1 MLEVLGKFRRTH
13 YCGELNENNIG
24 QRVRL
29 AGWVD
34 TVRNHGGV
42 VFIDLRDRSGVVQ
55 VVAEE
60 LKNPQAYEIA
70 DRVKPEYVIA
80 VEGVVRRRPE
90 GTENPKI
97 PTGYIEVVADK
108 VMVLNTAKQP
118 LPFQIE
124 DDINVN
130 EETRL
135 RYRYLDLRRRP
146 MLNNLLIRH
155 KTYQVVRNFL
165 TKEGFIEVET
175 PLLTKSTP
183 EGARDFIVPSRLHP
197 GKFYA
202 LPQSPQLFKQIL
214 MVGGIDKYFQIA
226 KCLRDEDLRADR
238 QPEFTQIDLEM
249 SFVGKEDVMDLTER
263 LIKEVFKEVLGVEL
277 KDPFPVYSYDYVMD
291 RYGTD
296 KPDLRIREDVITP
309 LIEIT
314 DIFKDTR
321 FKVFKNIVDKGGI
334 IKAVVVKGGGKA
346 LSRQKID
353 ELTKFV
359 QKLGAKGLAWIR
371 VDENKL
377 TSPITKFFSEE
388 EINKLLERVGAQV
401 GDIIFFQADTDREF
415 VYKVMDA
422 LRRRLADELNA
433 REEGFK
439 FLWVVDFPLVE
450 WDEEEER
457 FVSVHH
463 PFTMPREEDLPKID
477 EALATDDIEKRKE
490 ILKGVKSLAYD
501 MVLNGYEIGGGS
513 IRIHRTDIQEKVFKL
528 LNIGEVEAQEK
539 FGFLLEALQYGAPP
553 HGGFAFGLDRVL
565 ALMVGADSI
574 REVIAFPKT
583 QKGICPLTN
592 APDYVDPKQLKE
604 VHCKVEEPEEE

>member
-1 MLEVLGKFRRTH
+1 MLTVLGDFRRTH
-13 YCGELNENNIG
+13 YCGEIKEDNIG
-24 QRVRL
+24 ETVRL

-42 VFIDLRDRSGVVQ
+42 VFIDLRDRSGIVQ
-55 VVAEE
+55 VVVEE
-60 LKNPQAYEIA
+60 LKNPEAYEVA

-80 VEGVVRRRPE
+80 IEGKVRRRPE

-97 PTGYIEVVADK
+97 PTGFVEVVADK
-108 VMVLNTAKQP
+108 VLVLNSSQQP

-124 DDINVN
+124 DEINVN
-130 EETRL
+130 EEVRL

-165 TKEGFIEVET
+165 TDEGFIEVET

-214 MVGGIDKYFQIA
+214 MVAGIDKYFQIA

-249 SFVGKEDVMDLTER
+249 SFVGREDVMELTER
-263 LIKEVFKEVLGVEL
+263 LAKEIFKRVLGVNIEE
-277 KDPFPVYSYDYVMD
+277 PFPVYTYGEVMSK
-291 RYGTD
+291 YGSD

-309 LIEIT
+309 LIELT
-314 DIFKDTR
+314 DIFKNTQ
-321 FKVFKNIVDKGGI
+321 FKVFKNVVDRGGI
-334 IKAVVVKGGGKA
+334 IKAVVVKGGA
-346 LSRQKID
+346 QTLSRQKID

-371 VDENKL
+371 VDEDKL
-377 TSPITKFFSEE
+377 TSPITKFFSQE
-388 EINKLLERVGAQV
+388 EIDQLLKRCEAQV
-401 GDIIFFQADTDREF
+401 GDIIFFQADSDGEL
-415 VYKVMDA
+415 VHKVLDA

-439 FLWVVDFPLVE
+439 FLWVVDFPLLE

-463 PFTMPREEDLPKID
+463 PFTMPREEDLPKI
-477 EALATDDIEKRKE
+477 EQALATEDIEERKK
-490 ILKGVKSLAYD
+490 ILREVKSLAYD

-513 IRIHRTDIQEKVFKL
+513 IRIHRTDIQEKIFNL
-528 LNIGEVEAQEK
+528 LGIGEVEAKEK
-539 FGFLLEALQYGAPP
+539 FGFLLEALKYGAPP
-553 HGGFAFGLDRVL
+553 HGGFAFGLDRLL
-565 ALMVGADSI
+565 AVMVGADSI
-574 REVIAFPKT
+574 RDVIAFPKT

-604 VHCKVEEPEEE
+604 VHCEVERLEEE

>member
-1 MLEVLGKFRRTH
+1 MLTVLGDFRRTH
-13 YCGELNENNIG
+13 YCGEIKEDNIG
-24 QRVRL
+24 ETVRL

-42 VFIDLRDRSGVVQ
+42 VFIDLRDRSGIVQ
-55 VVAEE
+55 VVVEE
-60 LKNPQAYEIA
+60 LKNPEAYEVA

-80 VEGVVRRRPE
+80 IEGKVRRRPE

-97 PTGYIEVVADK
+97 PTGFVEVVADK
-108 VMVLNTAKQP
+108 VLVLNSSQQP

-124 DDINVN
+124 DEINVN
-130 EETRL
+130 EEVRL

-146 MLNNLLIRH
+146 MLNNLLVRH

-165 TKEGFIEVET
+165 TDEGFIEVET

-214 MVGGIDKYFQIA
+214 MVAGIDKYFQIA

-249 SFVGKEDVMDLTER
+249 SFVGREDVMELTER
-263 LIKEVFKEVLGVEL
+263 LAKEIFKRVLGVNIEE
-277 KDPFPVYSYDYVMD
+277 PFPVYTYGEVMSK
-291 RYGTD
+291 YGSD

-309 LIEIT
+309 LIELT
-314 DIFKDTR
+314 DIFKNTQ
-321 FKVFKNIVDKGGI
+321 FKVFKNVVDRGGI
-334 IKAVVVKGGGKA
+334 IKAVVVKGGA
-346 LSRQKID
+346 QTLSRQKID

-371 VDENKL
+371 VDEDKL
-377 TSPITKFFSEE
+377 TSPITKFFSQE
-388 EINKLLERVGAQV
+388 EIDQLLKRCEARV
-401 GDIIFFQADTDREF
+401 GDIIFFQADSDGEL
-415 VYKVMDA
+415 VHKVLDA

-439 FLWVVDFPLVE
+439 FLWVVDFPLLE

-463 PFTMPREEDLPKID
+463 PFTMPREEDLPKI
-477 EALATDDIEKRKE
+477 EQALATEDIEERKK

-513 IRIHRTDIQEKVFKL
+513 IRIHRTDIQEKIFNL
-528 LNIGEVEAQEK
+528 LGIGEVEAKEK
-539 FGFLLEALQYGAPP
+539 FGFLLEALKYGAPP
-553 HGGFAFGLDRVL
+553 HGGFAFGLDRLL
-565 ALMVGADSI
+565 AVMVGADSI
-574 REVIAFPKT
+574 RDVIAFPKT

-604 VHCKVEEPEEE
+604 VHCEVERLEEE

>member
-1 MLEVLGKFRRTH
+1 MLEVLGNFRRSH
-13 YCGELNENNIG
+13 YCGELSEDDIG
-24 QRVRL
+24 KEVRL

-55 VVAEE
+55 VVVEE
-60 LKNPQAYEIA
+60 LKNPEAYEIA
-70 DRVKPEYVIA
+70 DKVKPEFVIA
-80 VEGVVRRRPE
+80 IEGKVRRRPE

-97 PTGYIEVVADK
+97 PTGFVEVVADR
-108 VMVLNTAKQP
+108 VIVLNAAKQP

-124 DDINVN
+124 DEINVN

-146 MLNNLLIRH
+146 MLQNLLLRH
-155 KTYQVVRNFL
+155 KTYQVARDFL
-165 TKEGFIEVET
+165 TREGFIEVET

-214 MVGGIDKYFQIA
+214 MVAGLDKYFQIA
-226 KCLRDEDLRADR
+226 RCLRDEDLRADR

-249 SFVGKEDVMDLTER
+249 SFVGREDVMNLTER
-263 LIKEVFKEVLGVEL
+263 LIKKIFSETIGVEMEE
-277 KDPFPVYSYDYVMD
+277 PFPVYTYNEVMNK
-291 RYGTD
+291 YGSD
-296 KPDLRIREDVITP
+296 KPDLRIKEDVITP
-309 LIEIT
+309 LVDLT
-314 DIFKDTR
+314 DIFQNTK
-321 FKVFKNIVDKGGI
+321 FKVFKTVVDKGGI
-334 IKAVVVKGGGKA
+334 IKAVVVKGGASK

-353 ELTKFV
+353 ELTRFV

-371 VDENKL
+371 VDEDKL
-377 TSPITKFFSEE
+377 TSPITKFFSREE
-388 EINKLLERVGAQV
+388 VENLLKRVGARV
-401 GDIIFFQADTDREF
+401 GDLIFFQADTDKDF

-422 LRRRLADELNA
+422 LRRRLADELGA

-477 EALATDDIEKRKE
+477 EALKTEDVEERKK
-490 ILKGVKSLAYD
+490 ILSGVKSLAYD

-513 IRIHRTDIQEKVFKL
+513 IRIHRPDIQQKIFKL

-565 ALMVGADSI
+565 AIMVGAESI
-574 REVIAFPKT
+574 RDVIAFPKT

-604 VHCKVEEPEEE
+604 VHCKVEELEEL

>member
-1 MLEVLGKFRRTH
+1 MLTVLGDFRRTH
-13 YCGELNENNIG
+13 YCGEIKEDNIG
-24 QRVRL
+24 ETVRL

-42 VFIDLRDRSGVVQ
+42 VFIDLRDRSGIVQ
-55 VVAEE
+55 VVVEE
-60 LKNPQAYEIA
+60 LKNPEAYEVA

-80 VEGVVRRRPE
+80 IEGKVRRRPE

-97 PTGYIEVVADK
+97 PTGFVEVVADK
-108 VMVLNTAKQP
+108 VLVLNSSQQP

-124 DDINVN
+124 DEINVN
-130 EETRL
+130 EEVRL

-146 MLNNLLIRH
+146 MLNNLLVRH

-165 TKEGFIEVET
+165 TDEGFIEVET

-214 MVGGIDKYFQIA
+214 MVAGIDKYFQIA

-249 SFVGKEDVMDLTER
+249 SFVGREDVMELTER
-263 LIKEVFKEVLGVEL
+263 LAKEIFKRVLGVNIEE
-277 KDPFPVYSYDYVMD
+277 PFPVYTYGEVMSK
-291 RYGTD
+291 YGSD

-309 LIEIT
+309 LIELT
-314 DIFKDTR
+314 DIFKNTQ
-321 FKVFKNIVDKGGI
+321 FKVFKNVVDRGGI
-334 IKAVVVKGGGKA
+334 IKAVVVKGGA
-346 LSRQKID
+346 QTLSRQKID

-371 VDENKL
+371 VDEDKL
-377 TSPITKFFSEE
+377 TSPITKFFSQE
-388 EINKLLERVGAQV
+388 EIDQLLKRCEAQV
-401 GDIIFFQADTDREF
+401 GDIIFFQADSDGEL
-415 VYKVMDA
+415 VHKVLDA

-439 FLWVVDFPLVE
+439 FLWVVDFPLLE

-457 FVSVHH
+457 FVAVHH
-463 PFTMPREEDLPKID
+463 PFTMPREEDLPKI
-477 EALATDDIEKRKE
+477 EQALATEDIEERKK

-513 IRIHRTDIQEKVFKL
+513 IRIHRTDIQEKIFNL
-528 LNIGEVEAQEK
+528 LGIGEVEAKEK
-539 FGFLLEALQYGAPP
+539 FGFLLEALKYGAPP
-553 HGGFAFGLDRVL
+553 HGGFAFGLDRLL
-565 ALMVGADSI
+565 AVMVGADSI
-574 REVIAFPKT
+574 RDVIAFPKT

-604 VHCKVEEPEEE
+604 VHCEVERLEEE

>member
-1 MLEVLGKFRRTH
+1 MLTVLGNFRRTH
-13 YCGELNENNIG
+13 YCGEINENNID
-24 QRVRL
+24 QSVRL
-29 AGWVD
+29 VGWVD

-42 VFIDLRDRSGVVQ
+42 VFIDLRDRSGIVQ
-55 VVAEE
+55 VVVEE
-60 LKNPQAYEIA
+60 LKNPEAYEIA
-70 DRVKPEYVIA
+70 DKVKPEYVIA
-80 VEGVVRRRPE
+80 VEGKVRRRPE
-90 GTENPKI
+90 GTENPKL
-97 PTGYIEVVADK
+97 PTGFVEVVADK
-108 VMVLNTAKQP
+108 VLLLNTAHQP

-124 DDINVN
+124 DEIKVN
-130 EETRL
+130 EEVRL

-146 MLNNLLIRH
+146 MLNNLLLRH

-165 TKEGFIEVET
+165 TDEGFIEVET

-214 MVGGIDKYFQIA
+214 MVAGLDKYFQIA

-249 SFVGKEDVMDLTER
+249 SFVGREDVMNLTER
-263 LIKEVFKEVLGVEL
+263 LVKEVFKQVAGIEIDYPL
-277 KDPFPVYSYDYVMD
+277 PIYSYEEVMSK
-291 RYGTD
+291 YGSD

-309 LIEIT
+309 LIELT
-314 DIFKDTR
+314 DIFKNTQ
-321 FKVFKNIVDKGGI
+321 FKVFKNVVDKGGI
-334 IKAVVVKGGGKA
+334 IKAVVVKGGAKT

-371 VDENKL
+371 VDEDKL
-377 TSPITKFFSEE
+377 TSPITKFFSKE
-388 EINKLLERVGAQV
+388 EIENLLNRCNAQV
-401 GDIIFFQADTDREF
+401 GDIIFFQADSDRES
-415 VYKVMDA
+415 VYKVLDA
-422 LRRRLADELNA
+422 LRRRLADELKA

-439 FLWVVDFPLVE
+439 FLWVVDFPLLE
-450 WDEEEER
+450 WDKEEER

-463 PFTMPREEDLPKID
+463 PFTMPREEDLLQID
-477 EALATDDIEKRKE
+477 RALNTKDIEERKE

-501 MVLNGYEIGGGS
+501 MVLNGEEIGGGS
-513 IRIHRTDIQEKVFKL
+513 IRIHRTDIQEKIFKL
-528 LNIGEVEAQEK
+528 LGIGAVEAEEK
-539 FGFLLEALQYGAPP
+539 FGFLLEALKYGAPP
-553 HGGFAFGLDRVL
+553 HGGFAFGLDRLL
-565 ALMVGADSI
+565 AIMVGADSI

-604 VHCKVEEPEEE
+604 VHCEVERREEE

>member
-1 MLEVLGKFRRTH
+1 MLTVLGNFRRTH
-13 YCGELNENNIG
+13 YCGEINENNID
-24 QRVRL
+24 QKVRL

-42 VFIDLRDRSGVVQ
+42 VFIDLRDRSGIVQ
-55 VVAEE
+55 VVVEE
-60 LKNPQAYEIA
+60 LKNPDAYEVA
-70 DRVKPEYVIA
+70 DKVKPEYVIA
-80 VEGVVRRRPE
+80 VEGKVRRRPE
-90 GTENPKI
+90 GTENPKL
-97 PTGYIEVVADK
+97 PTGFVEVVADK
-108 VMVLNTAKQP
+108 VLVLNTSHQP

-124 DDINVN
+124 DEINVN
-130 EETRL
+130 EEVRL

-146 MLNNLLIRH
+146 MLNNLLVRH

-165 TKEGFIEVET
+165 TDEGFIEVET

-214 MVGGIDKYFQIA
+214 MVAGIDKYFQIA

-249 SFVGKEDVMDLTER
+249 SFVGREDVMNLTER
-263 LIKEVFKEVLGVEL
+263 LVKEVFKQVAGIEI
-277 KDPFPVYSYDYVMD
+277 DYPFPIYSYEEVMTK
-291 RYGTD
+291 YGSD

-309 LIEIT
+309 LIELT
-314 DIFKDTR
+314 DIFENTQ
-321 FKVFKNIVDKGGI
+321 FKVFKNVVDKGGI
-334 IKAVVVKGGGKA
+334 IKAVVVKGGAKT

-371 VDENKL
+371 VDEDKL
-377 TSPITKFFSEE
+377 TSPITKFFSKE
-388 EINKLLERVGAQV
+388 EIDNLLNRCNAKV
-401 GDIIFFQADTDREF
+401 GDIIFFQADSDREL
-415 VYKVMDA
+415 VYKVLDA
-422 LRRRLADELNA
+422 LRRKLADELNA

-439 FLWVVDFPLVE
+439 FLWVVDFPLLE

-477 EALATDDIEKRKE
+477 QALNTEDIEERKE

-501 MVLNGYEIGGGS
+501 MVLNGEEIGGGS
-513 IRIHRTDIQEKVFKL
+513 IRIHRTDIQEKIFKL
-528 LNIGEVEAQEK
+528 LGIGEVEAKEK
-539 FGFLLEALQYGAPP
+539 FGFLLEALKYGAPP
-553 HGGFAFGLDRVL
+553 HGGFAFGLDRLL
-565 ALMVGADSI
+565 AIMVGADSI

-592 APDYVDPKQLKE
+592 APDYIDPKQLKE
-604 VHCKVEEPEEE
+604 VHCEVERPEEE

>member
-1 MLEVLGKFRRTH
+1 MLTVLGNFRRTH
-13 YCGELNENNIG
+13 YCGEINENNID
-24 QRVRL
+24 QSVRL
-29 AGWVD
+29 VGWVD

-42 VFIDLRDRSGVVQ
+42 VFIDLRDRSGIVQ
-55 VVAEE
+55 VVVEE
-60 LKNPQAYEIA
+60 LKNPEAYEIA
-70 DRVKPEYVIA
+70 DKVKPEYVIA
-80 VEGVVRRRPE
+80 VEGKVRRRPE
-90 GTENPKI
+90 GTENPKL
-97 PTGYIEVVADK
+97 PTGFVEVVADK
-108 VMVLNTAKQP
+108 VLLLNTAHQP

-124 DDINVN
+124 DEIKVN
-130 EETRL
+130 EEVRL

-146 MLNNLLIRH
+146 MLNNLLLRH

-165 TKEGFIEVET
+165 TDEGFIEVET

-214 MVGGIDKYFQIA
+214 MVAGLDKYFQIA

-249 SFVGKEDVMDLTER
+249 SFVGREDVMNLTER
-263 LIKEVFKEVLGVEL
+263 LVKEVFKQVAGIEIDYPL
-277 KDPFPVYSYDYVMD
+277 PIYSYEEVMSK
-291 RYGTD
+291 YGSD

-309 LIEIT
+309 LIELT
-314 DIFKDTR
+314 DIFKNTQ
-321 FKVFKNIVDKGGI
+321 FKVFKNVVDKGGI
-334 IKAVVVKGGGKA
+334 IKAVVVKGGAKT

-371 VDENKL
+371 VDEDKL
-377 TSPITKFFSEE
+377 TSPITKFFSKE
-388 EINKLLERVGAQV
+388 EIENLLNRCNAQV
-401 GDIIFFQADTDREF
+401 GDIIFFQADSDMES
-415 VYKVMDA
+415 VYKVLDA
-422 LRRRLADELNA
+422 LRRRLADELKA

-439 FLWVVDFPLVE
+439 FLWVVDFPLLE
-450 WDEEEER
+450 WDKEEER

-463 PFTMPREEDLPKID
+463 PFTMPREEDLLQID
-477 EALATDDIEKRKE
+477 RALNTEDIEERKE

-501 MVLNGYEIGGGS
+501 MVLNGEEIGGGS
-513 IRIHRTDIQEKVFKL
+513 IRIHRTDIQEKIFKL
-528 LNIGEVEAQEK
+528 LGIGAVEAEEK
-539 FGFLLEALQYGAPP
+539 FGFLLEALKYGAPP
-553 HGGFAFGLDRVL
+553 HGGFAFGLDRLL
-565 ALMVGADSI
+565 AIMVGADSI

-604 VHCKVEEPEEE
+604 VHCEVERREEE

>member
-1 MLEVLGKFRRTH
+1 MLTVLGNFRRTH
-13 YCGELNENNIG
+13 YCGEINENNID
-24 QRVRL
+24 QSVRL
-29 AGWVD
+29 VGWVD

-42 VFIDLRDRSGVVQ
+42 VFIDLRDRSGIVQ
-55 VVAEE
+55 VVVEE
-60 LKNPQAYEIA
+60 LKNPEAYEIA
-70 DRVKPEYVIA
+70 DKVKPEYVIA
-80 VEGVVRRRPE
+80 VEGKVRRRPE
-90 GTENPKI
+90 GTENPKL
-97 PTGYIEVVADK
+97 PTGFVEVVADK
-108 VMVLNTAKQP
+108 VLLLNTAHQP

-124 DDINVN
+124 DEIKVN
-130 EETRL
+130 EEVRL

-146 MLNNLLIRH
+146 MLNNLLLRH

-165 TKEGFIEVET
+165 TDEGFIEVET

-214 MVGGIDKYFQIA
+214 MVAGLDKYFQIA

-249 SFVGKEDVMDLTER
+249 SFVGREDVMNLTER
-263 LIKEVFKEVLGVEL
+263 LVKEVFKQVAGIEIDYPL
-277 KDPFPVYSYDYVMD
+277 PIYSYEEVMSK
-291 RYGTD
+291 YGSD

-309 LIEIT
+309 LIELT
-314 DIFKDTR
+314 DIFKNTQ
-321 FKVFKNIVDKGGI
+321 FKVFKNVVDKGGI
-334 IKAVVVKGGGKA
+334 IKAVVVKGGAKT

-371 VDENKL
+371 VDEDKL
-377 TSPITKFFSEE
+377 TSPITKFFSKE
-388 EINKLLERVGAQV
+388 EIENLLNRCNAQV
-401 GDIIFFQADTDREF
+401 GDIIFFQADSDMES
-415 VYKVMDA
+415 VYKVLDA
-422 LRRRLADELNA
+422 LRRRLADELKA

-439 FLWVVDFPLVE
+439 FLWVVDFPLLE
-450 WDEEEER
+450 WDKEEER

-463 PFTMPREEDLPKID
+463 PFTMPREEDLLQID
-477 EALATDDIEKRKE
+477 RALNTEDIEERKE

-501 MVLNGYEIGGGS
+501 MVLNGEEIGGGS
-513 IRIHRTDIQEKVFKL
+513 IRIHRTDIQEKIFKL
-528 LNIGEVEAQEK
+528 LGIGAVEAEEK
-539 FGFLLEALQYGAPP
+539 FGFLLEALKYGAPP
-553 HGGFAFGLDRVL
+553 HGGFAFGLDRLL
-565 ALMVGADSI
+565 AIMVGVDSI

-604 VHCKVEEPEEE
+604 VHCEVERREEE

>member
-1 MLEVLGKFRRTH
+1 MLEVLGQFRRTH
-13 YCGELNENNIG
+13 YCGEINENNIG
-24 QRVRL
+24 KKVKL

-42 VFIDLRDRSGVVQ
+42 VFIDLRDRSGIVQ

-60 LKNPQAYEIA
+60 LKNPEAYEIA
-70 DRVKPEYVIA
+70 DKVKPEYVIA
-80 VEGVVRRRPE
+80 IEGTVRRRPE

-97 PTGYIEVVADK
+97 PTGYVEVVADK
-108 VMVLNTAKQP
+108 VIILNTAQQP

-124 DDINVN
+124 EDINVN

-135 RYRYLDLRRRP
+135 KYRYLDIRRRP

-155 KTYQVVRNFL
+155 KTYKVVRDFFYN
-165 TKEGFIEVET
+165 EGFIEVET

-214 MVGGIDKYFQIA
+214 MVGGLDRYFQIA

-238 QPEFTQIDLEM
+238 QPEFTQIDFEL
-249 SFVGKEDVMDLTER
+249 SFVGKEDVMDIAER
-263 LIKEVFKEVLGVEL
+263 AIKTVFKEVLGLEF
-277 KDPFPVYSYDYVMD
+277 DEPFPVYSYDYVMD
-291 RYGTD
+291 TYGSD
-296 KPDLRIREDVITP
+296 KPDLRIKEEVITP

-314 DIFKDTR
+314 DIFKETQ
-321 FKVFKNIVDKGGI
+321 FKVFRNVVEKGGI
-334 IKAVVVKGGGKA
+334 VKAVVVKGGAQK

-371 VDENKL
+371 VDKDKL
-377 TSPITKFFSEE
+377 TSPITKFFSEA
-388 EINKLLERVGAQV
+388 EINNLLERVKAEV
-401 GDIIFFQADTDREF
+401 GDIIFFQADTDKDF
-415 VYKVMDA
+415 VYKIMDA
-422 LRRRLADELNA
+422 LRRKLADELAA

-439 FLWVVDFPLVE
+439 FLWVTDFPLLE

-477 EALATDDIEKRKE
+477 KALQTEDIEERKQ

-513 IRIHRTDIQEKVFKL
+513 IRIHRTDIQKKIFKL

-539 FGFLLEALQYGAPP
+539 FGFLLEALKYGAPP

-565 ALMVGADSI
+565 AIMVGAESI
-574 REVIAFPKT
+574 RDVIAFPKT

-604 VHCKVEEPEEE
+604 VHCKIEELEEE

>member
-1 MLEVLGKFRRTH
+1 MLTVLGNFRRTH
-13 YCGELNENNIG
+13 YCGEINENNID
-24 QRVRL
+24 QKVRL

-42 VFIDLRDRSGVVQ
+42 VFIDLRDRSGIVQ
-55 VVAEE
+55 VVVEE
-60 LKNPQAYEIA
+60 LKNPDAYEVA
-70 DRVKPEYVIA
+70 DKVKPEYVIA
-80 VEGVVRRRPE
+80 VEGKVRRRPE
-90 GTENPKI
+90 GTENPKL
-97 PTGYIEVVADK
+97 PTGFVEVVADK
-108 VMVLNTAKQP
+108 VLVLNTSHQP

-124 DDINVN
+124 DEINVN
-130 EETRL
+130 EEVRL

-146 MLNNLLIRH
+146 MFNNLLVRH

-165 TKEGFIEVET
+165 TDEGFIEVET

-214 MVGGIDKYFQIA
+214 MVAGIDKYFQIA

-249 SFVGKEDVMDLTER
+249 SFVGREDVMNLTER
-263 LIKEVFKEVLGVEL
+263 LVKEVFKQVAGIEI
-277 KDPFPVYSYDYVMD
+277 DYPFPIYSYEEVMTK
-291 RYGTD
+291 YGSD

-309 LIEIT
+309 LIELT
-314 DIFKDTR
+314 DIFENTQ
-321 FKVFKNIVDKGGI
+321 FKVFKNVVDKGGI
-334 IKAVVVKGGGKA
+334 IKAVVVKGGAKT

-371 VDENKL
+371 VDEDKL
-377 TSPITKFFSEE
+377 TSPITKFFSKE
-388 EINKLLERVGAQV
+388 EIDNLLNRCNAKV
-401 GDIIFFQADTDREF
+401 GDIIFFQADTDREL
-415 VYKVMDA
+415 VYKVLDA
-422 LRRRLADELNA
+422 FRRKLADELNA

-439 FLWVVDFPLVE
+439 FLWVVDFPLLE

-477 EALATDDIEKRKE
+477 QALNTEDIEERKE

-501 MVLNGYEIGGGS
+501 MVLNGEEIGGGS
-513 IRIHRTDIQEKVFKL
+513 IRIHRTDIQEKIFKL
-528 LNIGEVEAQEK
+528 LGIGEVEAKEK
-539 FGFLLEALQYGAPP
+539 FGFLLEALKYGAPP
-553 HGGFAFGLDRVL
+553 HGGFAFGLDRLL
-565 ALMVGADSI
+565 AIMVGADSI

-604 VHCKVEEPEEE
+604 VHCEVDLPEEE

>member
-1 MLEVLGKFRRTH
+1 MLTVLGNFRRTH
-13 YCGELNENNIG
+13 YCGEINENNID
-24 QRVRL
+24 QSVRL
-29 AGWVD
+29 VGWVD

-42 VFIDLRDRSGVVQ
+42 VFIDLRDRSGIVQ
-55 VVAEE
+55 VVVEE
-60 LKNPQAYEIA
+60 LKNPEAYEIA
-70 DRVKPEYVIA
+70 DKVKPEYVIA
-80 VEGVVRRRPE
+80 VEGKVRRRPE
-90 GTENPKI
+90 GTENPKL
-97 PTGYIEVVADK
+97 PTGFVEVVADK
-108 VMVLNTAKQP
+108 VLLLNTAHQP

-124 DDINVN
+124 DEIKVN
-130 EETRL
+130 EEVRL

-146 MLNNLLIRH
+146 MLNNLLLRH

-165 TKEGFIEVET
+165 TDEGFIEVET

-214 MVGGIDKYFQIA
+214 MVAGLDKYFQIA

-249 SFVGKEDVMDLTER
+249 SFVGREDVMNLTER
-263 LIKEVFKEVLGVEL
+263 LVKEVFKQVAGIEIDYPL
-277 KDPFPVYSYDYVMD
+277 PIYSYEEVMSK
-291 RYGTD
+291 YGSD

-309 LIEIT
+309 LIELT
-314 DIFKDTR
+314 DIFKNTQ
-321 FKVFKNIVDKGGI
+321 FKVFKNVVDKGGI
-334 IKAVVVKGGGKA
+334 IKAVVVKGGAKT

-371 VDENKL
+371 VDEDKL
-377 TSPITKFFSEE
+377 TSPITKFFSKE
-388 EINKLLERVGAQV
+388 EIENLLNRCNAQV
-401 GDIIFFQADTDREF
+401 GDIIFFQADSDREL
-415 VYKVMDA
+415 VYKVLDA
-422 LRRRLADELNA
+422 LRRRLADELKA

-439 FLWVVDFPLVE
+439 FLWVVDFPLLE
-450 WDEEEER
+450 WDKEEER

-463 PFTMPREEDLPKID
+463 PFTMPREEDLLQID
-477 EALATDDIEKRKE
+477 RALNTKDIEERKE

-501 MVLNGYEIGGGS
+501 MVLNGEEIGGGS
-513 IRIHRTDIQEKVFKL
+513 IRIHRTDIQEKIFKL
-528 LNIGEVEAQEK
+528 LGIGAVEAEEK
-539 FGFLLEALQYGAPP
+539 FGFLLEALKYGAPP
-553 HGGFAFGLDRVL
+553 HGGFAFGLDRLL
-565 ALMVGADSI
+565 AIMVGADSI

-604 VHCKVEEPEEE
+604 VHCEVERREEE

>member
-1 MLEVLGKFRRTH
+1 MLEFLGEFRRTH
-13 YCGELNENNIG
+13 YCGELREEHEG

-42 VFIDLRDRSGVVQ
+42 VFIDLRDRSGIVQ
-55 VVAEE
+55 VVVEE
-60 LKNPQAYEIA
+60 LKTPEAYEIA
-70 DRVKPEYVIA
+70 DRVKPEFVVA

-90 GTENPKI
+90 GTENPKL
-97 PTGYIEVVADK
+97 PTGFVEVVADR
-108 VMVLNTAKQP
+108 VLVLNEAKQP
-118 LPFQIE
+118 LPFQVE
-124 DDINVN
+124 DEISVG

-146 MLNNLLIRH
+146 MLEKLLTRH

-165 TKEGFIEVET
+165 TDEGFIEVET

-183 EGARDFIVPSRLHP
+183 EGARDFVVPSRLHP

-214 MVGGIDKYFQIA
+214 MVAGVDRYFQIA

-238 QPEFTQIDLEM
+238 QPEFTQIDFEM
-249 SFVGKEDVMDLTER
+249 SFVGRKEVMEVAENLV
-263 LIKEVFKEVLGVEL
+263 KEVFKKVLGVEL
-277 KDPFPVYSYDYVMD
+277 NEPFPVMAYDEVYSK
-291 RYGTD
+291 YGTD
-296 KPDLRIREDVITP
+296 KPDLRIREDKVSP
-309 LIEIT
+309 LIDLTEV
-314 DIFKDTR
+314 FKDTQ
-321 FKVFKNIVDKGGI
+321 FKVFRSVVDKGGV
-334 IKAVVVKGGGKA
+334 IKAVVARGAAKE

-371 VDENKL
+371 VDEDKL

-388 EINKLLERVGAQV
+388 EVKALLERTEAKP
-401 GDIIFFQADTDREF
+401 GDVIFFQADADSEL
-415 VYKVMDA
+415 VHKVLDA
-422 LRRRLADELNA
+422 LRRRLADELKA
-433 REEGFK
+433 REEGYR

-477 EALATDDIEKRKE
+477 EALKTEDLEERKKV
-490 ILKGVKSLAYD
+490 LSTVRSLAYD
-501 MVLNGYEIGGGS
+501 LVLNGHEVGGGS
-513 IRIHRTDIQEKVFKL
+513 IRIHRPDLQKKIFKL
-528 LNIGEVEAQEK
+528 LDIGEVEAQEK

-553 HGGFAFGLDRVL
+553 HGGFAFGLDRLL
-565 ALMVGADSI
+565 ALMTGSESI
-574 REVIAFPKT
+574 RDVIAFPKT
-583 QKGICPLTN
+583 QKGICPLTG
-592 APDYVDPKQLKE
+592 APDYLDPKQLKE
-604 VHCKVEEPEEE
+604 VHCKVEEPEQ

>member
-1 MLEVLGKFRRTH
+1 MLTVLGDFRRTH
-13 YCGELNENNIG
+13 YCGEIKEDNIG
-24 QRVRL
+24 ETVRL

-42 VFIDLRDRSGVVQ
+42 VFIDLRDRSGIVQ
-55 VVAEE
+55 VVVEE
-60 LKNPQAYEIA
+60 LKNPEAYEVA

-80 VEGVVRRRPE
+80 IEGKVRRRPE

-97 PTGYIEVVADK
+97 PTGFVEVVADK
-108 VMVLNTAKQP
+108 VLVLNSSHQP

-124 DDINVN
+124 DEINVN
-130 EETRL
+130 EEVRL

-165 TKEGFIEVET
+165 TDEGFIEVET

-214 MVGGIDKYFQIA
+214 MVAGIDKYFQIA

-249 SFVGKEDVMDLTER
+249 SFVGREDVMELTER
-263 LIKEVFKEVLGVEL
+263 LAKEIFKRVLGVNIEE
-277 KDPFPVYSYDYVMD
+277 PFPVYTYGEVMSK
-291 RYGTD
+291 YGSD

-309 LIEIT
+309 LIELT
-314 DIFKDTR
+314 DIFKNTQ
-321 FKVFKNIVDKGGI
+321 FKVFKNVVDRGGI
-334 IKAVVVKGGGKA
+334 IKAVVFKGGA
-346 LSRQKID
+346 QTLSRQKID

-371 VDENKL
+371 VDEDKL
-377 TSPITKFFSEE
+377 TSPTTKFFSQE
-388 EINKLLERVGAQV
+388 EIDQLLKRCEARV
-401 GDIIFFQADTDREF
+401 GDIIFFQADSDGEL
-415 VYKVMDA
+415 VHKVLDA

-439 FLWVVDFPLVE
+439 FLWVVDFPLLE

-463 PFTMPREEDLPKID
+463 PFTMPREEDLPKI
-477 EALATDDIEKRKE
+477 EQALATEDIEERKK

-501 MVLNGYEIGGGS
+501 MVLNGY
-513 IRIHRTDIQEKVFKL
+513 
-528 LNIGEVEAQEK
+528 
-539 FGFLLEALQYGAPP
+539 
-553 HGGFAFGLDRVL
+553 
-565 ALMVGADSI
+565 
-574 REVIAFPKT
+574 
-583 QKGICPLTN
+583 
-592 APDYVDPKQLKE
+592 
-604 VHCKVEEPEEE
+604 